1 MRAQKKVIVY
11 RMAPRG
17 MEDNLREVGNG
28 MSRPSI
34 ILVWY
39 VGLEEISQKGEHSLC
54 LCYHATIEALNWCS
68 NSANTINIGTKLLPS
83 LLRRERDES
92 PLNTRKGGSSP

>member
-54 LCYHATIEALNWCS
+54 LCYHATIETLNWCS